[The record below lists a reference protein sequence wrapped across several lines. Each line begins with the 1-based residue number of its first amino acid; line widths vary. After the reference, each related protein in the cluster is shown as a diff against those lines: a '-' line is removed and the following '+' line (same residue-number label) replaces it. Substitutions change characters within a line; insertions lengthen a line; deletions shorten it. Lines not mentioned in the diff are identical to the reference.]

1 MFQENSLHITPYV
14 LDTAYILG
22 HSPGP
27 VNKIKFIIRRTSVKI
42 FEAL

>member
-14 LDTAYILG
+14 LDTAYLLG
-22 HSPGP
+22 LSPNP
-27 VNKIKFIIRRTSVKI
+27 VNKIEFIIRLISVYI

>member
-1 MFQENSLHITPYV
+1 MFQENSLHITPYI
-14 LDTAYILG
+14 LDTAYLLG

-27 VNKIKFIIRRTSVKI
+27 MNKIAFNIRLISEYI

>member
-1 MFQENSLHITPYV
+1 MFQENSLFIIPYV
-14 LDTAYILG
+14 LDTANLLG

-27 VNKIKFIIRRTSVKI
+27 VNKIKFIIRRTSVYI